1 MELSVTLINLA
12 GAVALLLWGVHMVQT
27 GVQRAFGARLRGFLG
42 NALRNRFK
50 AFLAGVGVTALLQSS
65 TATGLM
71 ITGFAAG
78 GLVELVPALAVM
90 LGANVGTTLIVQI
103 LSFDVAEIAPAL
115 ILIGLLMFR
124 RASAGPRDF
133 GRVLIGLG
141 LMLMALH
148 NFIALLKPN
157 EDVPSLRLLL
167 GAIATQPLLD
177 VIVAAGVT
185 WAAHSSV
192 AVVLVIMSFAAQG
205 TVPPEAAFALVL
217 GANLGTAINPLLEG
231 TTGTDPAARRLPVG
245 NLINRIF
252 GVGCC
257 VAALP
262 YISPWLVTIYPNN
275 ARAVADFHTAFNVIL
290 ALVFFPLLT
299 PYASLLKRWMPARVD
314 QSDPSQP
321 LYLDQ
326 GARETPVLAIGAAAR
341 EALRMAD
348 VLESMLVG
356 LRDTFGKPDR
366 RQIGETKR
374 LDDVLDKLNTAIKA
388 YVTSLDSDGA
398 GRRRHPP
405 GAEILTFATNIEH
418 AGDMRRQE
426 PAGDRQQGRQAW
438 RQLLPVRTGGTAGH
452 DRPSDRQYPHGRVA
466 LHDQRRARG
475 KTAGGRRKPSGPSRP
490 HRRTR
495 ISSACGRGGS
505 TLQRRARSIS
515 MPCATSSGS
524 TRTSW
529 PPPPIPC
536 WKAKASCCLPACARS
551 AEARALTLSLPEDGG
566 GGQVERSIPAG
577 LVNGRGLT
585 SRRWKAS
592 GVCRHRRWRPAFHI
606 KIVKAQSRASVPSG
620 RTMSCHSTNCLV
632 VESWPEALPSAWSAR
647 LSCAAQMLPEA

>member
-71 ITGFAAG
+71 ITGFTAG

-148 NFIALLKPN
+148 NFIALLKPY

-245 NLINRIF
+245 NLVNRIF

-262 YISPWLVTIYPNN
+262 YIGPWLVAIDPNN
-275 ARAVADFHTAFNVIL
+275 ARAVADFHTAFNVLL

-299 PYASLLKRWMPARVD
+299 PYAGLLKRWMPARAD
-314 QSDPSQP
+314 QSDPGQP

-356 LRDTFGKPDR
+356 LRDTFDR
-366 RQIGETKR
+366 VDRKQIGETKR

-388 YVTSLDSDGA
+388 YVTSLDSDGL
-398 GRRRHPP
+398 GEGDIRRAR
-405 GAEILTFATNIEH
+405 EILTFATNIEH
-418 AGDMRRQE
+418 AGDIVDKNLLGIASKAAKRGVSFSRSGQAELLGMIDRLIVNIRTAASLFMTSDERAARLLAAEKEAFRALETASTDAHFERLRSRRVDTTE
-426 PAGDRQQGRQAW
+426 
-438 RQLLPVRTGGTAGH
+438 T
-452 DRPSDRQYPHGRVA
+452 SA
-466 LHDQRRARG
+466 LHLDALRDLKRVNTHIVAAAAYPVLEG
-475 KTAGGRRKPSGPSRP
+475 KGE
-490 HRRTR
+490 
-495 ISSACGRGGS
+495 
-505 TLQRRARSIS
+505 LL
-515 MPCATSSGS
+515 S
-524 TRTSW
+524 TR
-529 PPPPIPC
+529 
-536 WKAKASCCLPACARS
+536 LR
-551 AEARALTLSLPEDGG
+551 
-566 GGQVERSIPAG
+566 QVG
-577 LVNGRGLT
+577 
-585 SRRWKAS
+585 
-592 GVCRHRRWRPAFHI
+592 
-606 KIVKAQSRASVPSG
+606 
-620 RTMSCHSTNCLV
+620 
-632 VESWPEALPSAWSAR
+632 
-647 LSCAAQMLPEA
+647 